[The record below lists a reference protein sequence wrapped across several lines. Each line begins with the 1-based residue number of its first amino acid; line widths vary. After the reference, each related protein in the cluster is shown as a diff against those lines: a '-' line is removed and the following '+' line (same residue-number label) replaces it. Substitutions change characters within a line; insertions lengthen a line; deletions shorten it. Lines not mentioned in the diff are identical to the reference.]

1 MTNNIDALDIKNQ
14 KPVDSSND
22 SLAPDSKRW
31 TISTQE
37 LANKSSSLYL
47 RLGGRIHELIDWMHL
62 RKKSI
67 WSNMK
72 LRIR

>member
-22 SLAPDSKRW
+22 SLAAHSKRW
-31 TISTQE
+31 TISTME

-47 RLGGRIHELIDWMHL
+47 RLSGILMTESTGCTYEQNQYGTI
-62 RKKSI
+62 
-67 WSNMK
+67 
-72 LRIR
+72 